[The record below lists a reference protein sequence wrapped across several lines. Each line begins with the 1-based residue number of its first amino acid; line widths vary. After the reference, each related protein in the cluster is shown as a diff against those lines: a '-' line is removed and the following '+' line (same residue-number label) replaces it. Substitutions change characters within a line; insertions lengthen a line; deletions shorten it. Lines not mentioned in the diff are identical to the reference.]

1 MSKNMKNLT
10 KWEKMMVDYG
20 FFHQDKRN
28 LITHLIGVPI
38 IVASFF
44 VPFTWLSITNISVWG
59 VLVPL
64 NAALLLAIATA
75 LYYISLDRILG
86 YLSIPFLVI
95 CVTIATQIGTLGYQ
109 KAGIIALVGFVGGFI
124 FQFIGHAIEGKKPAL
139 IAYNP
144 IVAMISSPL
153 FVVAEYARP
162 FGVHQSL
169 WKKAEAVIQEMEAET
184 VKKKQVVA

>member
-1 MSKNMKNLT
+1 MKNLT

-20 FFHQDKRN
+20 FFHQDKLN

-44 VPFTWLSITNISVWG
+44 VPFTWLAFAKVTVWG
-59 VLVPL
+59 VLIPI
-64 NAALLLAIATA
+64 NAALFLAIATA

-86 YLSIPFLVI
+86 YLSIPFLII
-95 CVTIATQIGTLGYQ
+95 CVTVATQVGTLGFQ
-109 KAGIIALVGFVGGFI
+109 KAGIIALIGFVGGFI

-144 IVAMISSPL
+144 IVAIISSPL

-162 FGVHQSL
+162 FGVHQLL
-169 WKKAEAVIQEMEAET
+169 WKKAEAVIQEMEQEQA
-184 VKKKQVVA
+184 KGKQVVA

>member
-1 MSKNMKNLT
+1 MKNLT

-44 VPFTWLSITNISVWG
+44 VPFTWLSIGHYTLAG
-59 VLVPL
+59 MVLPFNL
-64 NAALLLAIATA
+64 ALLLAIATA
-75 LYYISLDRILG
+75 IFYISLDKKLG
-86 YLSIPFLVI
+86 LLSIPFLLI
-95 CVTIATQIGTLGYQ
+95 CVMAATQIGTLGFQ
-109 KAGIIALVGFVGGFI
+109 KGGMIAAIGFVGGFI

-139 IAYNP
+139 LAYNP

-162 FGVHQSL
+162 FGVHQLL
-169 WKKAEAVIQEMEAET
+169 WKKAEEVIQEMEAET
-184 VKKKQVVA
+184 VQKKQVVA